1 MIQKLEPIHYAPN
14 NMKRYFTKESSFNKK
29 ENKENSFDKILNC
42 EISKL
47 KNIERNE

>member
-29 ENKENSFDKILNC
+29 KIKKIHLIKYLIVKYQN
-42 EISKL
+42 
-47 KNIERNE
+47 